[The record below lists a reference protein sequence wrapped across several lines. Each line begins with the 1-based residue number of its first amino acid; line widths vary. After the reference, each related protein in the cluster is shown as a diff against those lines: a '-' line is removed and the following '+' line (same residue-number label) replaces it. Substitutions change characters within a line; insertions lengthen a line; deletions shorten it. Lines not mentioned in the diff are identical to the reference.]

1 MVTIAEQQETESA
14 RLETEITRVVADIG
28 RYTKLAETTHGGES
42 EKWQGM
48 AAQSRTEGRKLI
60 EGRGLIS
67 KGYTYEDIVAGASQ
81 YAVAAA
87 RRKQAVT
94 QYVAGLSSVEKSQYE
109 SLRRQGYTPESAQK
123 VVAWSSK
130 YQMSPS
136 SETIA
141 RVLAG
146 EDVKP
151 FREPAKAPTYT
162 LFGKTYKGEEVERF
176 RGRAAEYISPEEKL
190 YTAIGLE
197 RKKTPFGEFY
207 GGEIVMPKKVPTPL
221 AISAYEGP
229 VIPTER
235 TLWEATGE
243 AVTRIP
249 TGIQMAATGLI
260 TEFEPSEGLRYIF
273 EPFKYAGELKGE
285 EKIAVLGAPQFGT
298 AMPEE
303 YLLPEYKPFKG
314 TKFEY
319 AEMKGFESLPEYYER
334 TGTRVSKYAPIVV
347 ETAALI
353 GASVISPAMRIAIVP
368 SYIFGI
374 STKQTIEAPTISGK
388 ALGVVGMGLGLY
400 GFGAGISGLQR
411 AITMEELKS
420 AIAIK
425 PQYKLGVR
433 ETLKGGI
440 VKDIYKAE
448 YQVGGVKII
457 KGAEIYTKPI
467 SGERFAM
474 FGRGEVYAKTYEYM
488 TGKEIYYGAITKLK
502 GLGVGLGVRAEGW
515 QPSISIGKVSKQMEF
530 LIREG
535 KGKITYYPPSAQV
548 PEKFIVGGISKEAR
562 EKIIA
567 LGGRVKE
574 FQKPW
579 VTREGIVIKSAEFKV
594 PVEEIALIKIKQP
607 APSDIGFIRT
617 TGLKS
622 PQEYF
627 QKLYAPPTPI
637 VAEKLIQAP
646 SIKIQP
652 SIPPPSII
660 GAGAI
665 ISKVKLKDVI
675 KPITKDIIISREKE
689 VLIQPSKVRAI
700 VKVKEIQKAISIPKA
715 EIRMITIPREKLMVA
730 QVPAMAQ
737 VSILKQELKL
747 KQALITV
754 PVTGVP
760 SPLISPT
767 GVPPPVI
774 PLIIL
779 SPFFKPKKE
788 IRKIIKVKR
797 IAPTTKYKPSLLA
810 LALDIRAPKIPKA
823 YTKGMGALIVRPIIS
838 KEKKGKVIRVRRKSQ
853 FQFKMPTFKLRG
865 LIRAKRKK
873 K

>member
-1 MVTIAEQQETESA
+1 MVTIQEQQAIESA
-14 RLETEITRVVADIG
+14 RLEAEIIRVSRDKQRIMELRAKATTSGERAKWDDMLGPLTR
-28 RYTKLAETTHGGES
+28 
-42 EKWQGM
+42 
-48 AAQSRTEGRKLI
+48 EGRKLV

-109 SLRRQGYTPESAQK
+109 AFRRKGYTAEESQK
-123 VVAWSSK
+123 LTAWSSK
-130 YQMSPS
+130 YQMSP
-136 SETIA
+136 TGDVAA

-151 FREPAKAPTYT
+151 FREPVKYKAVKPVFIGGLGYT
-162 LFGKTYKGEEVERF
+162 
-176 RGRAAEYISPEEKL
+176 ISPEYLSPEKKL
-190 YTAIGLE
+190 YAALGLE
-197 RKKTPFGEFY
+197 RRETPFGEFY
-207 GGEIVMPKKVPTPL
+207 GGEIVMPKKTPAPL
-221 AISAYEGP
+221 AISAYKGP
-229 VIPTER
+229 VISTER
-235 TLWEATGE
+235 TWWEATGE
-243 AVTRIP
+243 AVTRFP
-249 TGIQMAATGLI
+249 TGVQMVATGLI